1 MPIQRLPKG
10 RNRSDSPTSPR
21 ALPGSGRSK
30 RKGSAVSGIEDEDLI
45 LRIAARDEVA
55 LELLMESM
63 QIRIFSFIRKIVRD
77 DHLAE
82 EVTQDTFLTI
92 WENASRFDGRR
103 QLVPWIFGIARNL
116 ARTASRSTARRSR
129 HLAPLD
135 WWDGIENSSTH
146 ADAHTKVELQLLIE
160 QIRSAVATLAPCY
173 QGVLEL
179 RLRRNMTYK
188 EIAKVCDIPLGTV
201 KSRLHKGRSHLRLQL
216 QSLRMMIADGEEMN
230 RDVVGCPDSKLK
242 NSG

>member
-1 MPIQRLPKG
+1 MPIRRLPKG

-21 ALPGSGRSK
+21 ALPDSGRSK
-30 RKGSAVSGIEDEDLI
+30 RKGSAVPGIEDEDLI

-55 LELLMESM
+55 LKLLIEAMHT
-63 QIRIFSFIRKIVRD
+63 RIFSFIREIVRD

-82 EVTQDTFLTI
+82 EVTQDTFLTV

-135 WWDGIENSSTH
+135 WWDGIKGSTH
-146 ADAHTKVELQLLIE
+146 ADVHTKVELQLLIE

-179 RLRRNMTYK
+179 RLRWNMTYK
-188 EIAKVCDIPLGTV
+188 EIAKMYDIPLGTV
-201 KSRLHKGRSHLRLQL
+201 KSRLHKGRSYLRVQL
-216 QSLRMMIADGEEMN
+216 QSLRMMMAEGEEVN
-230 RDVVGCPDSKLK
+230 QDVVGCLDSKLK
-242 NSG
+242 NS

>member
-1 MPIQRLPKG
+1 VPIQRLPKG

-30 RKGSAVSGIEDEDLI
+30 RKGSAVSGIEDEDLV

-63 QIRIFSFIRKIVRD
+63 QIRIFSFIREIVRD

-82 EVTQDTFLTI
+82 EVTQDTFLTV

-116 ARTASRSTARRSR
+116 ARTASRSAARRSR

-135 WWDGIENSSTH
+135 WWDGIEGSTH
-146 ADAHTKVELQLLIE
+146 ADVHTKVELLLLIK
-160 QIRSAVATLAPCY
+160 QVRSAVATLAPYY
-173 QGVLEL
+173 QEALEL
-179 RLRRNMTYK
+179 RLRWNMTYK
-188 EIAKVCDIPLGTV
+188 EIAKMYDIPLGTV
-201 KSRLHKGRSHLRLQL
+201 KSRLHKGRSYLRVQL
-216 QSLRMMIADGEEMN
+216 QSLRMMMAEGEEVN
-230 RDVVGCPDSKLK
+230 QDVVGCLDSKLK
-242 NSG
+242 NS